1 MKKLVL
7 CILNILEKSDE
18 VPTTSKLQS
27 PGNFDPF
34 PDFLNKVLLKNCS
47 RLIYLWIA
55 YGGFHC
61 NSRAKHLLWAGPKGT
76 IWLQS
81 QEYLQSDA
89 LQKSFANPWPGWLR
103 HMFKKKKKKKE
114 ERK

>member
-89 LQKSFANPWPGWLR
+89 LQKSFANSILD
-103 HMFKKKKKKKE
+103 
-114 ERK
+114 